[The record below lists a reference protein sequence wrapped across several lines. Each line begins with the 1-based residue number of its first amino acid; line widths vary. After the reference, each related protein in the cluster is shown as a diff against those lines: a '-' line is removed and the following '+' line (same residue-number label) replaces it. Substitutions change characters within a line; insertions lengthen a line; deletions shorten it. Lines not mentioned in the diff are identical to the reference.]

1 MEYFVVK
8 KNEQIIA
15 ESFSDDA
22 TKVAEF
28 LAQQPTE
35 IREGARIEKITDSEI
50 ISVLLNTLGTASANI
65 YLLSQ
70 RVQHLE
76 NYINNLKECQEKKV

>member
-8 KNEQIIA
+8 RENQIIA
-15 ESFSDDA
+15 ESFSNDA

-28 LAQQPTE
+28 LAQQKN
-35 IREGARIEKITDSEI
+35 REGARIEKITETELFG
-50 ISVLLNTLGTASANI
+50 VLLNIAGEISQNMA
-65 YLLSQ
+65 LLSQ

-76 NYINNLKECQEKKV
+76 NYINNLKEKE

>member
-8 KNEQIIA
+8 RENQIIA

-22 TKVAEF
+22 TKVAEY
-28 LAQQPTE
+28 LAQQKN
-35 IREGARIEKITDSEI
+35 REGARIEKVTDTELF
-50 ISVLLNTLGTASANI
+50 SVLLCIAGEMSQNMA
-65 YLLSQ
+65 LLSQ

-76 NYINNLKECQEKKV
+76 NYINNLKEIE